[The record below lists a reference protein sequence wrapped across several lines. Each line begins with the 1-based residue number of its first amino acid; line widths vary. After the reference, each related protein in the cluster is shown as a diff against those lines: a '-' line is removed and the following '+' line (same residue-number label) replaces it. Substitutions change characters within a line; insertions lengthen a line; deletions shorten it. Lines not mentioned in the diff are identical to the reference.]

1 MIYVGVTEK
10 EKLVAGDLVKSKEEN
25 EWGIVVRDKQ
35 DLNVLIL
42 DDEPWLF
49 YKSGIK
55 RVEGQLEE
63 DFKFIKNKR
72 EYSMDIGS
80 ETYYDWNK

>member
-1 MIYVGVTEK
+1 MININVTEK
-10 EKLVAGDLVKSKEEN
+10 EKLVVGDLVKSREEGT
-25 EWGIVVRDKQ
+25 WGIVVEDKQ
-35 DLNVLIL
+35 DLNVFML

-55 RVEGQLEE
+55 RIEGQLEE

-72 EYSMDIGS
+72 EYSMDIGN
-80 ETYYDWNK
+80 ETYYD

>member
-1 MIYVGVTEK
+1 MIYIRVSER
-10 EKLVAGDLVKSKEEN
+10 EKLVVGDLVKSN
-25 EWGIVVRDKQ
+25 EDGTWGIVVEDKQ
-35 DLNVLIL
+35 DLNVLML
-42 DDEPWLF
+42 DEEPWLF

-72 EYSMDIGS
+72 EYSMDIS
-80 ETYYDWNK
+80 DEAYYD

>member
-10 EKLVAGDLVKSKEEN
+10 EKLVAGDLVKSKEDGT
-25 EWGIVVRDKQ
+25 WGIVVKDKQ

-55 RVEGQLEE
+55 RVEGQLEG
-63 DFKFIKNKR
+63 DFKFIKNKS
-72 EYSMDIGS
+72 EYNMDIGDGIYS
-80 ETYYDWNK
+80 D

>member
-25 EWGIVVRDKQ
+25 KWGIVVGDKQ

-63 DFKFIKNKR
+63 DFKFIKNKS
-72 EYSMDIGS
+72 EYNMDIGDGIYS
-80 ETYYDWNK
+80 D

>member
-1 MIYVGVTEK
+1 MININVAEK
-10 EKLVAGDLVKSKEEN
+10 EKLVVGDLVKSREEGT
-25 EWGIVVRDKQ
+25 WGIVVEDKL
-35 DLNVLIL
+35 DLNVFML

-55 RVEGQLEE
+55 RIEGQLEE

-72 EYSMDIGS
+72 EYSMDIGN
-80 ETYYDWNK
+80 ETYYD

>member
-10 EKLVAGDLVKSKEEN
+10 EKLVAGDLVKAKEEN
-25 EWGIVVRDKQ
+25 EWGIVVGDKQ

-55 RVEGQLEE
+55 RVDGQLEE

-72 EYSMDIGS
+72 EYYMDIG
-80 ETYYDWNK
+80 NKIHLG